1 MAPLRKAEEI
11 NEIIFSF
18 LCDKQ
23 TTLDGIPV
31 ETRATYLLASMRNTT
46 VGEDVRQMAAVLL
59 RRVISNEFEDFYN
72 KVQKN
77 II

>member
-1 MAPLRKAEEI
+1 MH
-11 NEIIFSF
+11 SF
-18 LCDKQ
+18 ADLSKKGLSPGQ
-23 TTLDGIPV
+23 TGFP
-31 ETRATYLLASMRNTT
+31 EFATYLLTSMRNTT

>member
-1 MAPLRKAEEI
+1 M
-11 NEIIFSF
+11 
-18 LCDKQ
+18 
-23 TTLDGIPV
+23 

-72 KVQKN
+72 KVGMSLFLL
-77 II
+77 IVLIW